1 MAELITASELG
12 ALREV
17 VETGMQ
23 TDVAILSLETV
34 ETTDG
39 DDTTVWV
46 EIASVKGWLWEPVD
60 YPRGGVVGGVRG
72 EAHEFRLYVPIGTD
86 LHVGD
91 RIGVTDDIYNVT
103 NTNASNTYQ
112 TELRASLRRLE

>member
-1 MAELITASELG
+1 MAELITSSELG

-17 VETGMQ
+17 VELGMQ
-23 TDVAILSLETV
+23 TEVSVLSLTDV
-34 ETTDG
+34 EVDDG
-39 DDTTVWV
+39 DTQQVWA
-46 EIASVKGWLWEPVD
+46 ETASVKGWLWEPVD

-72 EAHEFRLYVPIGTD
+72 EAHEFRLYLPIGTD

-91 RIGVTDDIYNVT
+91 RVGVEGEIYNVV